1 MATSNSYPP
10 HHHHSTERI
19 SQSHALSLLSSYL
32 AAAAT
37 EAYLH
42 PNALLTE
49 SGPITPSSGA
59 HSVGLV
65 LHNLKRVEAGLK
77 GEQLGADLTFQK
89 YGGEG
94 LPDLLVTSEGLPRLP
109 SEGLDGALNASVG
122 SLGGGGGVSGDRVEW
137 QDKTEFDREQEVTQ
151 GEIGERDNVMGDVGE
166 GYRVPD
172 VEVTKSTADREERKR
187 RKKAR
192 RSQQRKAD
200 EAKRREKA
208 TVGWSI

>member
-1 MATSNSYPP
+1 MAAFNSYPP
-10 HHHHSTERI
+10 YHHHSTERI

-49 SGPITPSSGA
+49 SGPVTPSSGA
-59 HSVGLV
+59 HSMGLV

-77 GEQLGADLTFQK
+77 GEQLGADLTFQR

-94 LPDLLVTSEGLPRLP
+94 LPDMLVASDGMPGKP
-109 SEGLDGALNASVG
+109 SEGFDAPNASVG
-122 SLGGGGGVSGDRVEW
+122 GLGGGGSGIVGDNKVEW

-151 GEIGERDNVMGDVGE
+151 GEIGERDNTVGDVGD

-172 VEVTKSTADREERKR
+172 VEVTKSAADKERKR

-192 RSQQRKAD
+192 KLQQRRAD
-200 EAKRREKA
+200 DAKRKDKA
-208 TVGWSI
+208 ATH